1 MAESISPIV
10 SVISFTIDP
19 ITFKGSQHSRGGFM
33 STNSQFTSR
42 YFTNAVQVAVVGCCL
57 AVLLASCQ
65 QREAKVENAK
75 ESVIDATQDLK
86 EAKREARTEWQE
98 AWVKFKGDFDK
109 EIAGNERRIIDL
121 RKEVNAIDM
130 RYRDRYTVLID
141 KLESRNNDLRLR
153 VNNITDEG
161 DAKWEEFTKA
171 MERDMDDVKLSLK
184 NITVKNN

>member
-1 MAESISPIV
+1 
-10 SVISFTIDP
+10 
-19 ITFKGSQHSRGGFM
+19 M
-33 STNSQFTSR
+33 STNSKFTSR
-42 YFTNAVQVAVVGCCL
+42 YFTNVVQVTVLGCCL

-75 ESVIDATQDLK
+75 ENVIDATQDLK
-86 EAKREARTEWQE
+86 EATREARTEWQE
-98 AWVKFKGDFDK
+98 AWVKFKGDYDK

-121 RKEVNAIDM
+121 RKEVKAIDM
-130 RYRDRYTVLID
+130 RYRDQYTVLID

-161 DAKWEEFTKA
+161 DAKWEDFTKA
-171 MERDMDDVKLSLK
+171 MKRDMDDVKLSLK